1 MNIRTLLLS
10 AASLAALL
18 PHVSHASAE
27 NAALNACARAFAAS
41 MAPAGASAPTFKLK
55 YLGGQRGSTFADYY
69 SGGEYTFYLKAH
81 NPKTGMT
88 LARATCTTDMQGTH
102 VALTSTPLDG
112 QEAALS
118 AQL

>member
-41 MAPAGASAPTFKLK
+41 MAPAGAGAPTFKLK
-55 YLGGQRGSTFADYY
+55 YLGGQRGSTLADYY

-88 LARATCTTDMQGTH
+88 LARATCTTDMQGPPVSRTP
-102 VALTSTPLDG
+102 TPLHG
-112 QEAALS
+112 RE
-118 AQL
+118 